1 MKKSAK
7 IFIKII
13 TALLAFIIVIC
24 ATLGIYYAAS
34 KDCTLTVSVNTE
46 KELQE
51 ISGWGTSDCWWADNI
66 DDEQTRNEIAN
77 LLFSEDGLNLDTY
90 RYCLYGGYDPE
101 NNVVDSQ
108 WRLGESFYVYNSETG
123 EYEYDW
129 SRDANSQAMLQAALD
144 RGVDTVVLFANSPHY
159 SMCKNGR
166 SSGSDSGSET
176 NLDPSRYEDY
186 VDYFLTITE
195 HFIDEGVPVKY
206 ISPIN
211 EPQWGWGG
219 EAPAQEGC
227 HYEAEEAVALLKIFA
242 QQIIERGLDVKLYA
256 LESGNIGDTAKNY
269 YNLMMADEDISQVLG
284 VYSFHSYFNDNDKIK
299 KDRFGN
305 WISENVECRSD
316 MSEWCEL
323 PSAHDASD
331 PLTAVIMARVISN
344 DIGCLNV
351 NGWSNWVAM
360 NEKGVNPDDGKDYS
374 DGLLVADPENTKD
387 YYISYRY
394 YGYMQYS
401 RFIPAGSKVLDCSDG
416 VYTVATY
423 KDDEGT
429 HFRELVNE
437 TAYLT
442 PDGKVVVVVV
452 NEGNTRDI
460 KIKLDGYSN
469 VTVYT
474 TDSEKMCE
482 EVYSGQPQE
491 KYESVQNSVST
502 YIFSK

>member
-1 MKKSAK
+1 MKKSVK
-7 IFIKII
+7 IFLRVIAAVLVII
-13 TALLAFIIVIC
+13 ILTV

-34 KDCTLTVSVNTE
+34 KSCTLTIKVNE
-46 KELQE
+46 DKQLQE
-51 ISGWGTSDCWWADNI
+51 ISGWGTSDCWWADDISN
-66 DDEQTRNEIAN
+66 DQTRNEIAN

-101 NNVVDSQ
+101 NNVVTNE
-108 WRLGESFYVYNSETG
+108 WRLGESFYVYNDETG

-129 SRDANSQAMLQAALD
+129 SRDADSQAMLRAALD

-166 SSGSDSGSET
+166 SSGSDSGSES

-186 VDYFLTITE
+186 ADYFLTITE
-195 HFIDEGVPVKY
+195 HFIAEGIPVKY

-227 HYEAEEAVALLKIFA
+227 HYEAEEAVALLKVFA
-242 QQIIERGLDVKLYA
+242 QQIIERGIDVKLYA
-256 LESGNIGDTAKNY
+256 LESGNIGDTAKKY
-269 YNLMMADEDISQVLG
+269 YDLMMADEDISQVLG
-284 VYSFHSYFNDNDKIK
+284 VYSFHSYFNDNDKVK

-305 WISENVECRSD
+305 WITDSVAVRSD

-323 PSAHDASD
+323 PAAHDASD
-331 PLTAVIMARVISN
+331 PMTAIIMARVISN

-351 NGWSNWVAM
+351 NGWSNWVAV
-360 NEKGVNPDDGKDYS
+360 NETGVNPEDGKDYS
-374 DGLLVADPENTKD
+374 DGLLVANPADTTD
-387 YYISYRY
+387 YYTSYRY
-394 YGYMQYS
+394 YGYMHYS
-401 RFIPAGSKVLDCSDG
+401 RFIPAGSVVLDCSDG
-416 VYTVATY
+416 VFTLATY

-442 PDGKVVVVVV
+442 PEGNVVVVVV
-452 NEGNTRDI
+452 NEGSTRNI
-460 KIKLDGYSN
+460 KIDLNGYSDL
-469 VTVYT
+469 TVYT
-474 TDSEKMCE
+474 TDSGKMCE
-482 EVYSGQPQE
+482 EVYSGVPQDS
-491 KYESVQNSVST
+491 YECAQNSVST

>member
-1 MKKSAK
+1 MKKLVK
-7 IFIKII
+7 IFLRILV
-13 TALLAFIIVIC
+13 ALLVIVILVG
-24 ATLGIYYAAS
+24 ATAGIYYAAS
-34 KDCTLTVSVNTE
+34 KSRTLNVKVRTDE
-46 KELQE
+46 QLQE
-51 ISGWGTSDCWWADNI
+51 ISGWGTSDCWWADDI
-66 DDEQTRNEIAN
+66 SDEETRNQIAN

-90 RYCLYGGYDPE
+90 RYCLYGGYDPD
-101 NNVVDSQ
+101 NNVVTNV
-108 WRLGESFYVYNSETG
+108 WRLGESFYVYNEETG
-123 EYEYDW
+123 QYEYDW

-166 SSGSDSGSET
+166 SSGSDNGSET
-176 NLDPSRYEDY
+176 NIDPSRYADY
-186 VDYFLTITE
+186 ADYFLTITE

-227 HYEAEEAVALLKIFA
+227 HYEAEEAVALLKVFA
-242 QQIIERGLDVKLYA
+242 QKIVERGLDVKLYA

-269 YNLMMADEDISQVLG
+269 YNLMMADEDISKVLG
-284 VYSFHSYFNDNDKIK
+284 AYSFHSYFNDNDKVK

-305 WISENVECRSD
+305 WIQDSVSVRSD

-323 PSAHDASD
+323 PSTHDASD

-360 NEKGVNPDDGKDYS
+360 NETGIDPEDGKDYS
-374 DGLLVADPENTKD
+374 DGLLVADPQNTSD
-387 YYISYRY
+387 FYTSYRY

-401 RFIPAGSKVLDCSDG
+401 RFIPVGSKVLGCSDG

-442 PDGKVVVVVV
+442 PEGNVVVVVV
-452 NEGNTRDI
+452 NEGNSRDM
-460 KIKLDGYSN
+460 KIDLEGYSN
-469 VTVYT
+469 LTVYT

-482 EVYSGQPQE
+482 EVYSGAPQE
-491 KYESVQNSVST
+491 RYTCAQNSVST

>member
-1 MKKSAK
+1 MKKSVK
-7 IFIKII
+7 IFLKVII
-13 TALLAFIIVIC
+13 ALLVLIILVG
-24 ATLGIYYAAS
+24 ATAGIYYAAS
-34 KDCTLTVSVNTE
+34 RSCTLTIRVNE
-46 KELQE
+46 DKQLQE
-51 ISGWGTSDCWWADNI
+51 ISGWGTSDCWWADDI
-66 DDEQTRNEIAN
+66 DDEQTRNEIAD

-90 RYCLYGGYDPE
+90 RYCLYGGYDPD
-101 NNVVDSQ
+101 NNVVTNE
-108 WRLGESFYVYNSETG
+108 WRLGESFYVYNEETG

-166 SSGSDSGSET
+166 SSGSDSGSEC
-176 NLDPSRYEDY
+176 NIDSSRYQDY

-195 HFIDEGVPVKY
+195 HFIEEGVPVKY

-219 EAPAQEGC
+219 ESPAQEGC
-227 HYEAEEAVALLKIFA
+227 HYEQDEAIALLKLFA
-242 QQIIERGLDVKLYA
+242 QGIIERGLDVKLYA
-256 LESGNIGDTAKNY
+256 LESGNFGDTAKSY
-269 YNLMMADEDISQVLG
+269 YEAMASDEDISQVLG
-284 VYSFHSYFNDNDKIK
+284 VYSFHSYFNDNDKVK

-305 WISENVECRSD
+305 WLTENVAVRSD

-323 PSAHDASD
+323 PSQHDASD
-331 PLTAVIMARVISN
+331 PVTAMIMARVISN

-351 NGWSNWVAM
+351 NGWSNWVAV
-360 NEKGVNPDDGKDYS
+360 NEKGVNPDDGNDYS
-374 DGLLVADPENTKD
+374 DGLLVADPENPSD

-394 YGYMQYS
+394 YGYMHYS
-401 RFIPAGSKVLDCSDG
+401 RFIPVGSKVLDCSDG
-416 VYTVATY
+416 VFTVASY

-442 PDGKVVVVVV
+442 PDGDIVVVVV

-460 KIKLDGYSN
+460 RIDLDGYSN
-469 VTVYT
+469 VSVYT
-474 TDSEKMCE
+474 SDSERKCE
-482 EVYSGQPQE
+482 QVYSGETQDHYACAE
-491 KYESVQNSVST
+491 NSVST

>member
-1 MKKSAK
+1 MKKSVK
-7 IFIKII
+7 IFLRFVIGV
-13 TALLAFIIVIC
+13 LIIVLLVC
-24 ATLGIYYAAS
+24 GTLGIYYAAS
-34 KDCTLTVSVNTE
+34 KSCTLTVKVDE
-46 KELQE
+46 DKQLQE
-51 ISGWGTSDCWWADNI
+51 ISGWGTSDCWWADDI
-66 DDEQTRNEIAN
+66 SDEATRNEIAD
-77 LLFSEDGLNLDTY
+77 LLFSEDGLDLDTY

-101 NNVVDSQ
+101 NNVVTNE
-108 WRLGESFYVYNSETG
+108 WRLGESFYVYNEESG
-123 EYEYDW
+123 QYEYDW

-166 SSGSDSGSET
+166 SSGSDSGNET
-176 NLDPSRYEDY
+176 NIDPSRYEDY
-186 VDYFLTITE
+186 ADYFLTITQ
-195 HFIDEGVPVKY
+195 HFIDEGVPIKY

-242 QQIIERGLDVKLYA
+242 RQIIERGMDVKLYA

-269 YNLMMADEDISQVLG
+269 YDLMMADEDISKVLG
-284 VYSFHSYFNDNDKIK
+284 VYSFHSYFNDNDKVK

-305 WISENVECRSD
+305 WISDSVAVRSD

-323 PSAHDASD
+323 PAAHDASD
-331 PLTAVIMARVISN
+331 PMTAIIMARVISN

-360 NEKGVNPDDGKDYS
+360 NEIGVNPEDGKDYS
-374 DGLLVADPENTKD
+374 DGLLVADPNNTSD

-401 RFIPAGSKVLDCSDG
+401 RFIPAGSVVLDCSDG
-416 VYTVATY
+416 VFTVATY

-442 PDGKVVVVVV
+442 PDGKIVVVVV
-452 NEGNTRDI
+452 NEGETRDI
-460 KIKLDGYSN
+460 KIGMDGYSQLQ
-469 VTVYT
+469 VYT
-474 TDSEKMCE
+474 TDSQRKCE
-482 EVYSGQPQE
+482 EVYSGEPQDS
-491 KYESVQNSVST
+491 YECAGNSVST

>member
-1 MKKSAK
+1 MKKSVK
-7 IFIKII
+7 IFLRILV
-13 TALLAFIIVIC
+13 ALLVIVILVG
-24 ATLGIYYAAS
+24 ATAGIYYAAS
-34 KDCTLTVSVNTE
+34 KSRTLNVKVRTDE
-46 KELQE
+46 QLQE
-51 ISGWGTSDCWWADNI
+51 ISGWGTSDCWWADDI
-66 DDEQTRNEIAN
+66 SDEETRNQIAN

-90 RYCLYGGYDPE
+90 RYCLYGGYDPD
-101 NNVVDSQ
+101 NNVVTNA
-108 WRLGESFYVYNSETG
+108 WRLGESFYVYNEETG
-123 EYEYDW
+123 QYEYDW

-176 NLDPSRYEDY
+176 NIDPSRYADY
-186 VDYFLTITE
+186 ADYFLTITE
-195 HFIDEGVPVKY
+195 HFIDEGIPVKY

-227 HYEAEEAVALLKIFA
+227 HYEAEEAVALLKVFA
-242 QQIIERGLDVKLYA
+242 QKIVERGLDVKLYA

-269 YNLMMADEDISQVLG
+269 YNLMMADEDISKVLG
-284 VYSFHSYFNDNDKIK
+284 AYSFHSYFNDNDKVK

-305 WISENVECRSD
+305 WIQGSVSVRSD

-323 PSAHDASD
+323 PSTHDASD

-360 NEKGVNPDDGKDYS
+360 NETGIDPEDGKDYS
-374 DGLLVADPENTKD
+374 DGLLVADPQNTSD
-387 YYISYRY
+387 FYTSYRY

-401 RFIPAGSKVLDCSDG
+401 RFIPVGSKVLGCSDG

-442 PDGKVVVVVV
+442 PEGNVVVVVV
-452 NEGNTRDI
+452 NEGNSRDM
-460 KIKLDGYSN
+460 KIDLEGYSN
-469 VTVYT
+469 LTVYT

-482 EVYSGQPQE
+482 EVYSGAPQE
-491 KYESVQNSVST
+491 SYTCAQNSVST

>member
-1 MKKSAK
+1 MKKSVK
-7 IFIKII
+7 IFLRVII
-13 TALLAFIIVIC
+13 ALLTVVILIG

-34 KDCTLTVSVNTE
+34 KTCTLTVKVSE
-46 KELQE
+46 DEPLQE
-51 ISGWGTSDCWWADNI
+51 ISGWGTSDCWWADDI
-66 DDEQTRNEIAN
+66 SDEQTRNEIADY
-77 LLFSEDGLNLDTY
+77 LFSDDGLNLDTY

-101 NNVVDSQ
+101 NNVVTNE
-108 WRLGESFYVYNSETG
+108 WRLGESFLVYNDETG
-123 EYEYDW
+123 EYAYDW

-159 SMCKNGR
+159 SMCRNGR
-166 SSGSDSGSET
+166 SSGHESGSET
-176 NLDPSRYEDY
+176 NIDPSRYEDY
-186 VDYFLTITE
+186 VDYFLTITQ

-219 EAPAQEGC
+219 DAPAQEGC
-227 HYEAEEAVALLKIFA
+227 HYEPEEAVALLKIFA
-242 QQIIERGLDVKLYA
+242 QQIVERGMDVQLYA

-269 YNLMMADEDISQVLG
+269 YDLMMADEDISKVLG
-284 VYSFHSYFNDNDKIK
+284 VYSFHSYFNDSDKIK

-305 WISENVECRSD
+305 WISDTVTVRAD

-331 PLTAVIMARVISN
+331 PLIAVIMARVISN

-351 NGWSNWVAM
+351 NCWSNWVAM
-360 NEKGVNPDDGKDYS
+360 NEMGVNPEDGNDYS
-374 DGLLVADPENTKD
+374 DGLLVANAQDTTD
-387 YYISYRY
+387 YYVAYRY
-394 YGYMQYS
+394 YGYMHYS
-401 RFIPAGSKVLDCSDG
+401 RFIPAGSTVLKCSDG
-416 VYTVATY
+416 VFTVATY

-442 PDGKVVVVVV
+442 PEGNVVVVVV
-452 NEGNTRDI
+452 NEGEARDI
-460 KIKLDGYSN
+460 KFDLDGYTN

-474 TDSEKMCE
+474 TDSEHKCE
-482 EVYSGQPQE
+482 QVYSGDAQDS
-491 KYESVQNSVST
+491 YESAQNSVST

>member
-1 MKKSAK
+1 MKKSVK
-7 IFIKII
+7 IFLRILV
-13 TALLAFIIVIC
+13 ALLVIVILVG
-24 ATLGIYYAAS
+24 ATAGIYYAAS
-34 KDCTLTVSVNTE
+34 KSCTLNVKVRTDE
-46 KELQE
+46 QLQE
-51 ISGWGTSDCWWADNI
+51 ISGWGTSDCWWADDI
-66 DDEQTRNEIAN
+66 SDEETRNQIAN

-90 RYCLYGGYDPE
+90 RYCLYGGYDPD
-101 NNVVDSQ
+101 NNVVTNA
-108 WRLGESFYVYNSETG
+108 WRLGESFYVYNEETG
-123 EYEYDW
+123 QYEYDW

-176 NLDPSRYEDY
+176 NIDPSRYADY
-186 VDYFLTITE
+186 ADYFLTITE

-227 HYEAEEAVALLKIFA
+227 HYEAEEAVALLKAFA
-242 QQIIERGLDVKLYA
+242 QKIVERGLDVKLYA

-269 YNLMMADEDISQVLG
+269 YNLMMADEDISKVLG
-284 VYSFHSYFNDNDKIK
+284 AYSFHSYFNDNDKVK

-305 WISENVECRSD
+305 WIQDSVSVRSD

-323 PSAHDASD
+323 PSTHDASD

-360 NEKGVNPDDGKDYS
+360 NETGIDPEDGKDYS
-374 DGLLVADPENTKD
+374 DGLLVADPQNTSD
-387 YYISYRY
+387 FYTSYRY

-401 RFIPAGSKVLDCSDG
+401 RFIPVGSKVLGCSDG

-442 PDGKVVVVVV
+442 PEGNVVVVVV
-452 NEGNTRDI
+452 NEGNSRDM
-460 KIKLDGYSN
+460 KIDLEGYSN
-469 VTVYT
+469 LTVYT

-482 EVYSGQPQE
+482 EVYSGAPQE
-491 KYESVQNSVST
+491 SFTCAQNSVST

>member
-1 MKKSAK
+1 
-7 IFIKII
+7 
-13 TALLAFIIVIC
+13 
-24 ATLGIYYAAS
+24 
-34 KDCTLTVSVNTE
+34 
-46 KELQE
+46 
-51 ISGWGTSDCWWADNI
+51 
-66 DDEQTRNEIAN
+66 
-77 LLFSEDGLNLDTY
+77 
-90 RYCLYGGYDPE
+90 
-101 NNVVDSQ
+101 
-108 WRLGESFYVYNSETG
+108 
-123 EYEYDW
+123 
-129 SRDANSQAMLQAALD
+129 MLQAALD

-176 NLDPSRYEDY
+176 NIDPSRYADY
-186 VDYFLTITE
+186 ADYFLTITE

-227 HYEAEEAVALLKIFA
+227 HYEAEEAVALLKVFA
-242 QQIIERGLDVKLYA
+242 QKIVERGLDVKLYA

-269 YNLMMADEDISQVLG
+269 YNLMMADEDISKVLG
-284 VYSFHSYFNDNDKIK
+284 AYSFHSYFNDNDKVK

-305 WISENVECRSD
+305 WIQESVSVRSD

-323 PSAHDASD
+323 PSTHDASD

-360 NEKGVNPDDGKDYS
+360 NETGVNPEDGKDYS
-374 DGLLVADPENTKD
+374 DGLLVADPQNTSD
-387 YYISYRY
+387 FYTSYRY

-401 RFIPAGSKVLDCSDG
+401 RFIPAGSKVLGCSDG

-442 PDGKVVVVVV
+442 PEGNVVVVVV
-452 NEGNTRDI
+452 NEGDSRDL
-460 KIKLDGYSN
+460 KINLEGYSN
-469 VTVYT
+469 LTVYT

-482 EVYSGQPQE
+482 EVYSGAPQE
-491 KYESVQNSVST
+491 SYTCAQNSVST

>member
-1 MKKSAK
+1 MKKSVK
-7 IFIKII
+7 IFLRILV
-13 TALLAFIIVIC
+13 ALLVIVILVG
-24 ATLGIYYAAS
+24 ATAGIYYAAS
-34 KDCTLTVSVNTE
+34 KSCTLTVKVRTDE
-46 KELQE
+46 QLQE
-51 ISGWGTSDCWWADNI
+51 ISGWGTSDCWWAD
-66 DDEQTRNEIAN
+66 D
-77 LLFSEDGLNLDTY
+77 
-90 RYCLYGGYDPE
+90 
-101 NNVVDSQ
+101 NNVVTNA
-108 WRLGESFYVYNSETG
+108 WRLGESFYVYNEETG
-123 EYEYDW
+123 QYEYDW

-176 NLDPSRYEDY
+176 NIDPSRYADY
-186 VDYFLTITE
+186 ADYFLTITE

-227 HYEAEEAVALLKIFA
+227 HYEAEEAVALLKVFA
-242 QQIIERGLDVKLYA
+242 QKIVERGLDVKLYA

-269 YNLMMADEDISQVLG
+269 YNLMMADEDISKVLG
-284 VYSFHSYFNDNDKIK
+284 AYSFHSYFNDNDKVK

-305 WISENVECRSD
+305 WIQESVSVRSD

-323 PSAHDASD
+323 PSTHDASD

-360 NEKGVNPDDGKDYS
+360 NETGVNPEDGKDYS
-374 DGLLVADPENTKD
+374 DGLLVADPQNTSD
-387 YYISYRY
+387 FYTSYRY

-401 RFIPAGSKVLDCSDG
+401 RFIPAGSKVLGCSDG

-442 PDGKVVVVVV
+442 PEGNVVVVVV
-452 NEGNTRDI
+452 NEGDSRDL
-460 KIKLDGYSN
+460 KINLEGYSN
-469 VTVYT
+469 LTVYT

-482 EVYSGQPQE
+482 EVYSGAPQE
-491 KYESVQNSVST
+491 SYTCAQNSVST

>member
-1 MKKSAK
+1 MKKSVK
-7 IFIKII
+7 IFLRFVIGV
-13 TALLAFIIVIC
+13 LIIVLLVC

-34 KDCTLTVSVNTE
+34 KSCTLTVKVDE
-46 KELQE
+46 DKQLQE
-51 ISGWGTSDCWWADNI
+51 IIGWGTSDCWWADDI
-66 DDEQTRNEIAN
+66 SDEATRNEIAD
-77 LLFSEDGLNLDTY
+77 LLFSEDGLDLDTY

-101 NNVVDSQ
+101 NNVVTNE
-108 WRLGESFYVYNSETG
+108 WRLGESFYVYNEESG
-123 EYEYDW
+123 QYEYDW

-166 SSGSDSGSET
+166 SSGSDSGNET
-176 NLDPSRYEDY
+176 NIDPSRYEDY
-186 VDYFLTITE
+186 ADYFLTITQ
-195 HFIDEGVPVKY
+195 HFIDEGVPIKY

-242 QQIIERGLDVKLYA
+242 RQIIERGMDVKLYA

-269 YNLMMADEDISQVLG
+269 YDLMMADEDISKVLG
-284 VYSFHSYFNDNDKIK
+284 VYSFHSYFNDNDKVK

-305 WISENVECRSD
+305 WISDSVAVRSD

-323 PSAHDASD
+323 PAAHDASD
-331 PLTAVIMARVISN
+331 PMTAIIMARVISN

-360 NEKGVNPDDGKDYS
+360 NEIGVNPEDGKDYS
-374 DGLLVADPENTKD
+374 DGLLVADPNNTSD

-401 RFIPAGSKVLDCSDG
+401 RFIPAGSVVLDCSDG
-416 VYTVATY
+416 VFTVATY

-442 PDGKVVVVVV
+442 PDGKIVVVVV
-452 NEGNTRDI
+452 NEGETRDI
-460 KIKLDGYSN
+460 KIDMDGYSQLQ
-469 VTVYT
+469 VYT
-474 TDSEKMCE
+474 TDSQRKCE
-482 EVYSGQPQE
+482 EVYSGVPQDS
-491 KYESVQNSVST
+491 YECAGNSVST

>member
-1 MKKSAK
+1 MKKSVK
-7 IFIKII
+7 IFLRILV
-13 TALLAFIIVIC
+13 ALLVIVILVG
-24 ATLGIYYAAS
+24 ATAGIYYAAS
-34 KDCTLTVSVNTE
+34 KSRTLNVKVRTDE
-46 KELQE
+46 QLQE
-51 ISGWGTSDCWWADNI
+51 ISGWGTSDCWWADDI
-66 DDEQTRNEIAN
+66 SDEETRNQIAN

-90 RYCLYGGYDPE
+90 RYCLYGGYDPD
-101 NNVVDSQ
+101 NNVVTNA
-108 WRLGESFYVYNSETG
+108 WRLGESFYVYNEETG
-123 EYEYDW
+123 QYEYDW

-176 NLDPSRYEDY
+176 NIDPSRYADY
-186 VDYFLTITE
+186 ADYFLTITE
-195 HFIDEGVPVKY
+195 HFIDEGIPVKY

-227 HYEAEEAVALLKIFA
+227 HYEAEEAVALLKVFA
-242 QQIIERGLDVKLYA
+242 QKIVERGLDVKLYA

-269 YNLMMADEDISQVLG
+269 YNLMMADEDISKILG
-284 VYSFHSYFNDNDKIK
+284 AYSFHSYFNDNDKVK

-305 WISENVECRSD
+305 WIQGSVSVRSD

-323 PSAHDASD
+323 PSTHDASD

-360 NEKGVNPDDGKDYS
+360 NETGIDPEDGKDYS
-374 DGLLVADPENTKD
+374 DGLLVADPQNTSD
-387 YYISYRY
+387 FYTSYRY

-401 RFIPAGSKVLDCSDG
+401 RFIPVGSKVLGCSDG

-442 PDGKVVVVVV
+442 PEGNVVVVVV
-452 NEGNTRDI
+452 NEGNSRDM
-460 KIKLDGYSN
+460 KIDLEGYSN
-469 VTVYT
+469 LTVYT

-482 EVYSGQPQE
+482 EVYSGAPQE
-491 KYESVQNSVST
+491 SYTCAQNSVST

>member
-1 MKKSAK
+1 MKKSVK
-7 IFIKII
+7 IFLRILV
-13 TALLAFIIVIC
+13 ALLVIVILVG
-24 ATLGIYYAAS
+24 ATAGIYYAAS
-34 KDCTLTVSVNTE
+34 KSCTLNVKVRTDE
-46 KELQE
+46 QLQE
-51 ISGWGTSDCWWADNI
+51 ISGWGTSDCWWADDI
-66 DDEQTRNEIAN
+66 SDEETRNQIAN

-90 RYCLYGGYDPE
+90 RYCLYGGYDPD
-101 NNVVDSQ
+101 NNVVTNA
-108 WRLGESFYVYNSETG
+108 WRLGESFYVYNEETG
-123 EYEYDW
+123 QYEYDW

-176 NLDPSRYEDY
+176 NIDPSRYADY
-186 VDYFLTITE
+186 ADYFLTITE
-195 HFIDEGVPVKY
+195 HFIDEGIPVKY

-227 HYEAEEAVALLKIFA
+227 HYEAEEAVALLKVFA
-242 QQIIERGLDVKLYA
+242 QKIVERGLDVKLYA

-269 YNLMMADEDISQVLG
+269 YNLMMADEDISKVLG
-284 VYSFHSYFNDNDKIK
+284 AYSFHSYFNDNDKVK

-305 WISENVECRSD
+305 WIQGSVSVRSD

-323 PSAHDASD
+323 PSTHDASD

-360 NEKGVNPDDGKDYS
+360 NETGIDPEDGKDYS
-374 DGLLVADPENTKD
+374 DGLLVADPQNTSD
-387 YYISYRY
+387 FYTSYRY

-401 RFIPAGSKVLDCSDG
+401 RFIPVGSKVLGCSDG

-442 PDGKVVVVVV
+442 PEGNVVVVVV
-452 NEGNTRDI
+452 NEGNSRDM
-460 KIKLDGYSN
+460 KIDLEGYSN
-469 VTVYT
+469 LTVYT

-482 EVYSGQPQE
+482 EVYSGAPQE
-491 KYESVQNSVST
+491 SYTCAQNSVST

>member
-7 IFIKII
+7 IFLRLVI
-13 TALLAFIIVIC
+13 ALLVFVILIG
-24 ATLGIYYAAS
+24 ATAGIYYAAS
-34 KDCTLTVSVNTE
+34 KSCALTVRVNTDE
-46 KELQE
+46 QLQE
-51 ISGWGTSDCWWADNI
+51 ISGWGTSDCWWSDNI
-66 DDEQTRNEIAN
+66 SDEQTRNEMAN

-101 NNVVDSQ
+101 NTIVTSG
-108 WRLGESFYVYNSETG
+108 WRLGESFYVYNDETG

-129 SRDANSQAMLQAALD
+129 SRDANSQAMLTAALD
-144 RGVDTVVLFANSPHY
+144 RGVQTVVLFANSPHY

-176 NLDPSRYEDY
+176 NLDPSRYQDY

-195 HFIDEGVPVKY
+195 HFISQGVPVKY

-219 EAPAQEGC
+219 ESPAQEGC
-227 HYEAEEAVALLKIFA
+227 HYEQDEAVALLKLFA
-242 QQIIERGLDVKLYA
+242 QGIKERGLDVKLYA
-256 LESGNIGDTAKNY
+256 LESGNFGDTAKSY
-269 YNLMMADEDISQVLG
+269 YEAMAADEDISSVLG
-284 VYSFHSYFNDNDKIK
+284 VYSFHSYFNDNDKVK
-299 KDRFGN
+299 KDRFGS
-305 WISENVECRSD
+305 WLSENVSVRSD

-323 PSAHDASD
+323 PSQHDASD
-331 PLTAVIMARVISN
+331 PATAMIMARVISN

-351 NGWSNWVAM
+351 NGWSNWVAV
-360 NEKGVNPDDGKDYS
+360 NEKGVNPDDGLDYS
-374 DGLLVADPENTKD
+374 DGLLVADAENPSD

-394 YGYMQYS
+394 YGYMHYS
-401 RFIPAGSKVLDCSDG
+401 RFIPAGSKVLKCSDG
-416 VYTVATY
+416 VFTVASY

-452 NEGNTRDI
+452 NEGEERDI
-460 KIKLDGYSN
+460 KISLDGYSD

-482 EVYSGQPQE
+482 EVYSGEPQDS
-491 KYESVQNSVST
+491 YVSGANSVST
-502 YIFSK
+502 YVFSK

>member
-1 MKKSAK
+1 MKKSVK
-7 IFIKII
+7 IFLRILV
-13 TALLAFIIVIC
+13 ALLVIVILVG
-24 ATLGIYYAAS
+24 ATAGIYYAAS
-34 KDCTLTVSVNTE
+34 KSCTLNVKVRTDE
-46 KELQE
+46 QLQE
-51 ISGWGTSDCWWADNI
+51 ISGWGTSDCWWADDI
-66 DDEQTRNEIAN
+66 SDEETRNQIAN

-90 RYCLYGGYDPE
+90 RYCLYGGYDPD
-101 NNVVDSQ
+101 NNVVTNA
-108 WRLGESFYVYNSETG
+108 WRLGESFYVYNEETG
-123 EYEYDW
+123 QYEYDW

-176 NLDPSRYEDY
+176 NIDPSRYADY
-186 VDYFLTITE
+186 ADYFLTITE

-227 HYEAEEAVALLKIFA
+227 HYEAEEAVALLKAFA
-242 QQIIERGLDVKLYA
+242 QKIVERGLDVKLYA

-269 YNLMMADEDISQVLG
+269 YNLMMADEDISKVLG
-284 VYSFHSYFNDNDKIK
+284 AYSFHSYFNDNDKVK

-305 WISENVECRSD
+305 WIQDSVSVRSD

-323 PSAHDASD
+323 PSTHDASD

-360 NEKGVNPDDGKDYS
+360 NETGIDPEDGKDYS
-374 DGLLVADPENTKD
+374 DGLLVADPQNTSD
-387 YYISYRY
+387 FYTSYRY

-401 RFIPAGSKVLDCSDG
+401 RFIPVGSKVLGCSDG

-442 PDGKVVVVVV
+442 PEGNVVVVVV
-452 NEGNTRDI
+452 NEGNSRDM
-460 KIKLDGYSN
+460 KIDLEGYSN
-469 VTVYT
+469 LTVYT

-482 EVYSGQPQE
+482 EVYSGAPQE
-491 KYESVQNSVST
+491 SYTCAQNSVST

>member
-1 MKKSAK
+1 MKKSVK
-7 IFIKII
+7 IFLRILV
-13 TALLAFIIVIC
+13 ALLVIVILVG
-24 ATLGIYYAAS
+24 ATAGIYYAAS
-34 KDCTLTVSVNTE
+34 KSRTLNVKVRTDE
-46 KELQE
+46 QLQE
-51 ISGWGTSDCWWADNI
+51 ISGWGTSDCWWADDI
-66 DDEQTRNEIAN
+66 SDEETRNQIAN

-90 RYCLYGGYDPE
+90 RYCLYGGYDPD
-101 NNVVDSQ
+101 NNVVTNA
-108 WRLGESFYVYNSETG
+108 WRLGESFYVYNEETG
-123 EYEYDW
+123 QYEYDW

-176 NLDPSRYEDY
+176 NIDPSRYADY
-186 VDYFLTITE
+186 ADYFLTITE

-227 HYEAEEAVALLKIFA
+227 HYEAEEAVALLKVFA
-242 QQIIERGLDVKLYA
+242 QKIVERGLDVKLYA

-269 YNLMMADEDISQVLG
+269 YNLMMADEDISKVLG
-284 VYSFHSYFNDNDKIK
+284 AYSFHSYFNDNDKVK

-305 WISENVECRSD
+305 WIQGSVSVRSD

-323 PSAHDASD
+323 PSTHDASD

-360 NEKGVNPDDGKDYS
+360 NETGIDPEDGKDYS
-374 DGLLVADPENTKD
+374 DGLLVADPQNTSD
-387 YYISYRY
+387 FYTSYRY

-401 RFIPAGSKVLDCSDG
+401 RFIPVGSKVLGCSDG

-442 PDGKVVVVVV
+442 PEGNVVVVVV
-452 NEGNTRDI
+452 NEGNSRDM
-460 KIKLDGYSN
+460 KIDLEGYSN
-469 VTVYT
+469 LTVYT

-482 EVYSGQPQE
+482 EVYSGAPQE
-491 KYESVQNSVST
+491 SYTCAQNSVST

>member
-1 MKKSAK
+1 
-7 IFIKII
+7 
-13 TALLAFIIVIC
+13 
-24 ATLGIYYAAS
+24 
-34 KDCTLTVSVNTE
+34 
-46 KELQE
+46 
-51 ISGWGTSDCWWADNI
+51 
-66 DDEQTRNEIAN
+66 
-77 LLFSEDGLNLDTY
+77 
-90 RYCLYGGYDPE
+90 
-101 NNVVDSQ
+101 
-108 WRLGESFYVYNSETG
+108 
-123 EYEYDW
+123 
-129 SRDANSQAMLQAALD
+129 
-144 RGVDTVVLFANSPHY
+144 
-159 SMCKNGR
+159 
-166 SSGSDSGSET
+166 
-176 NLDPSRYEDY
+176 
-186 VDYFLTITE
+186 
-195 HFIDEGVPVKY
+195 
-206 ISPIN
+206 
-211 EPQWGWGG
+211 
-219 EAPAQEGC
+219 
-227 HYEAEEAVALLKIFA
+227 
-242 QQIIERGLDVKLYA
+242 
-256 LESGNIGDTAKNY
+256 
-269 YNLMMADEDISQVLG
+269 
-284 VYSFHSYFNDNDKIK
+284 
-299 KDRFGN
+299 
-305 WISENVECRSD
+305 

-374 DGLLVADPENTKD
+374 DGLLVADPENTQD

-474 TDSEKMCE
+474 TDLEKMCE

>member
-1 MKKSAK
+1 MKKLVK
-7 IFIKII
+7 IFLRILV
-13 TALLAFIIVIC
+13 ALLVIVILVG
-24 ATLGIYYAAS
+24 ATAGIYYAAS
-34 KDCTLTVSVNTE
+34 KSRTLNVKVRTDE
-46 KELQE
+46 QLQE
-51 ISGWGTSDCWWADNI
+51 ISGWGTSDCWWADDI
-66 DDEQTRNEIAN
+66 SDEETRNQIAN

-90 RYCLYGGYDPE
+90 RYCLYGGYDPD
-101 NNVVDSQ
+101 NNVVTNV
-108 WRLGESFYVYNSETG
+108 WRLGESFYVYNEETG
-123 EYEYDW
+123 QYEYDW

-176 NLDPSRYEDY
+176 NIDPSRYADY
-186 VDYFLTITE
+186 ADYFLTITE
-195 HFIDEGVPVKY
+195 HFIDEGIPVKY

-227 HYEAEEAVALLKIFA
+227 HYEAEEAVALLKVFA
-242 QQIIERGLDVKLYA
+242 QKIVERGLDVKLYA

-269 YNLMMADEDISQVLG
+269 YNLMMADEDISKVLG
-284 VYSFHSYFNDNDKIK
+284 AYSFHSYFNDNDKVK

-305 WISENVECRSD
+305 WIQGSVSVRSD

-323 PSAHDASD
+323 PSTHDASD

-360 NEKGVNPDDGKDYS
+360 NETGIDPEDGKDYS
-374 DGLLVADPENTKD
+374 DGLLVADPQNTSD
-387 YYISYRY
+387 FYTSYRY

-401 RFIPAGSKVLDCSDG
+401 RFIPVGSKVLGCSDG

-442 PDGKVVVVVV
+442 PEGNVVVVVV
-452 NEGNTRDI
+452 NEGNSRDM
-460 KIKLDGYSN
+460 KIDLEGYSN
-469 VTVYT
+469 LTVYT

-482 EVYSGQPQE
+482 EVYSGAPQE
-491 KYESVQNSVST
+491 RYTCAQNSVST